1 MNRTIL
7 KGFVGCGAL
16 FIALSA
22 CTSVKEIAGFLGIRN
37 TSEKAAPEERYM
49 TFLRTIRPA
58 RGNPDSHY
66 YLARYYQDRGNHREA
81 LIGFEK
87 TIAIDPGHVKALNA
101 MGVSYDYLKQ
111 FGRASECYRAALK
124 LDPNAAYVYNNM
136 GQSLF
141 LQGNYVSAIEAM
153 KKASALEGT
162 NPRIHNNLGRAY
174 AGAGRYDLAMA
185 EFDQG
190 GRNVPADSTLDRA
203 LHEAEGQPPAR
214 EATAAAAGD
223 GTNGFAARVSRFL
236 RERSAADVRHRAAT
250 LAKVWQEPSK
260 EGITAGVCVE
270 VSNGNGVDGMARN
283 VGDYLRKKGFRVTR
297 VTNAGRF
304 DVAGTRIYYEKDHA
318 QTANLLAGQMP
329 DVGKIEE
336 VPRLGAPR
344 IKVKLL
350 LGKDMIRYG
359 REFAEGRS

>member
-1 MNRTIL
+1 MNRTML

-16 FIALSA
+16 FLTLSA
-22 CTSVKEIAGFLGIRN
+22 CTSAKEIAGFLGIRN
-37 TSEKAAPEERYM
+37 TSEKPAPEESYT
-49 TFLRTIRPA
+49 TFLQTIRPT

-81 LIGFEK
+81 LIEFEK
-87 TIAIDPGHVKALNA
+87 TIAIDPGYVKALNA
-101 MGVSYDYLKQ
+101 MGVSYDYLKE

-136 GQSLF
+136 GQSLL
-141 LQGNYVSAIEAM
+141 LQGNYISAIEAI

-174 AGAGRYDLAMA
+174 ARAGRYDLAIA
-185 EFDQG
+185 EFEQG
-190 GRNVPADSTLDRA
+190 GRNVPAESALARV

-214 EATAAAAGD
+214 EVTTAAAGD
-223 GTNGFAARVSRFL
+223 GTNGFVTRVSKFL
-236 RERSAADVRHRAAT
+236 QERWEGDVRHETTT
-250 LAKVWQEPSK
+250 LAKVPQEPSA
-260 EGITAGVCVE
+260 EGIAADVCVE

-318 QTANLLAGQMP
+318 QAANLLAGQMP

-336 VPRLGAPR
+336 VPRLDVPR

-350 LGKDMIRYG
+350 LGKDMIRYR